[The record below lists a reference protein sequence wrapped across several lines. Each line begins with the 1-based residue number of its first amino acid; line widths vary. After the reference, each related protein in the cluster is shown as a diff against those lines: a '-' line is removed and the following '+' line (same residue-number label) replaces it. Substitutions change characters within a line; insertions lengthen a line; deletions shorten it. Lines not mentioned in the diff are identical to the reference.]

1 MAQPVC
7 SLSGRVA
14 IEIGLRILELG
25 LIAISVG
32 GELFDL
38 RLVRTRVDL
47 REQVASVHVLSFL
60 EVDADD
66 LSLDLGAHDV
76 RVEGDDGADTGQIDR
91 YVVLGDHSGDDWRR
105 RDAGVAAE
113 FSAADSFDVNP
124 RLYAKAPPA
133 RAPVGL

>member
-1 MAQPVC
+1 MSNGHSRSLMETSTATQASAKTNRIEKC
-7 SLSGRVA
+7 SS
-14 IEIGLRILELG
+14 I
-25 LIAISVG
+25 

-76 RVEGDDGADTGQIDR
+76 RVKGDDGADTGQVDR
-91 YVVLGDHSGDDWRR
+91 YVVLGDHPRDD
-105 RDAGVAAE
+105 
-113 FSAADSFDVNP
+113 
-124 RLYAKAPPA
+124 L
-133 RAPVGL
+133 RA